1 MSKLLGACLPII
13 ALKLKLDPT
22 IMSGPLISTTLDLA
36 STSLLFGIGIWV
48 LQIVAPLFSYV
59 Y

>member
-48 LQIVAPLFSYV
+48 LQIVAPLFS
-59 Y
+59 